1 MSAPDRRVFFV
12 PSQFPTL
19 QAAIEAAEGAV
30 TIVVE
35 PGAYDES
42 LTIVDRPEVVIQSA
56 RLSRRGVVLGG
67 DGAPAVI
74 HVERAGLALSGIE
87 VRSDGRSR
95 GIRAVDATLNLQE
108 CLVAGN
114 CAAESGGEQERI
126 VGAGIA
132 AWRSRVRVQK
142 STLACNRVEAGSPDA
157 GPAAGGG
164 LYLEECRSEIA
175 GSTVV
180 GNSVRSPV
188 AARGGGIAMVRG
200 RLRMWKSRVTDN
212 LLRAPAC
219 EGGGLYLF
227 EPEPCDLGG
236 NVVANNTALDGLGG
250 GLFLAGER
258 VNLPLGAGSVVHWN
272 HPDDFWSLR

>member
-1 MSAPDRRVFFV
+1 MSASSRRVFFV

-19 QAAIEAAEGAV
+19 QAAVDAAEGPV

-42 LTIVDRPEVVIQSA
+42 LSVVDKPEVVIQSTH
-56 RLSRRGVVLGG
+56 LSRRGVILCGG
-67 DGAPAVI
+67 SDPWVVRVG
-74 HVERAGLALSGIE
+74 RAALALSGIE

-95 GIRAVDATLNLQE
+95 GIRVDDATLNLQE

-114 CAAESGGEQERI
+114 SVVGESAAGERLA
-126 VGAGIA
+126 GAGIA

-142 STLACNRVEAGSPDA
+142 STLACNRVEASTPEA

-164 LYLEECRSEIA
+164 LYLEDCRSEIA

-180 GNSVRSPV
+180 GNSVRSQV

-200 RLRMWKSRVTDN
+200 RVRMWKSRVTDN
-212 LLRAPAC
+212 LLRAPTC

-236 NVVANNTALDGLGG
+236 NVVANNTAIDGLGG
-250 GLFLAGER
+250 GLFLAGEPA
-258 VNLPLGAGSVVHWN
+258 NLPLGASSTVHWN